1 LSAMNLKEILES
13 YRTALH
19 AQYDPNEV
27 DALFYIAVEFLT
39 GFSRNQIISHLDQNL
54 TEEDITQYNS
64 ILKRLLKQEP
74 IQYILEEAYFYGLK
88 FKVNTSVLIPRP
100 ETEELVFLIVND
112 LKNNPHSS
120 KVLDIGTGSGC
131 IAIALKHML
140 PKAQVSALDISETA
154 LAVAKENAVLN
165 KTDITFINSDI
176 RTYSSHEKYDI
187 IVSNPP
193 YITETE
199 AALMES
205 NVVDFEPH
213 LALFVK
219 DQNPLEFYIAI
230 ADFAKKSLDDNG
242 KLYFEINANYGL
254 QTKEMLLQK
263 AFIEVEVIQDM
274 QGKDRFIKAIRSN

>member
-1 LSAMNLKEILES
+1 MNLKEILES

-19 AQYDPNEV
+19 AQYDANEV
-27 DALFYIAVEFLT
+27 DAIFYIAVEFLT
-39 GFSRNQIISHLDQNL
+39 GFSRNQINLHLDQHI
-54 TEEDITQYNS
+54 TEDDVTQYNS
-64 ILKRLLKQEP
+64 ILKRLQEREP
-74 IQYILEEAYFYGLK
+74 LQYILEEAYFYGLK

-112 LKNNPHSS
+112 LKNHPHSS
-120 KVLDIGTGSGC
+120 KLLDIGTGSGC

-140 PKAQVSALDISETA
+140 PVAQVSALDISETA

-176 RTYSSHEKYDI
+176 RTYLSTGKYDI

-199 AALMES
+199 AERMES
-205 NVVDFEPH
+205 NVMDFEPH

-230 ADFAKKSLDDNG
+230 AEFAKKSLDNNG

-263 AFIEVEVIQDM
+263 AFIKVEVLQDM
-274 QGKDRFIKAIRSN
+274 QGKDRFIKAIKSN

>member
-1 LSAMNLKEILES
+1 MNLKEILES

-39 GFSRNQIISHLDQNL
+39 GFSRNQINLHLDQHIIV
-54 TEEDITQYNS
+54 DDVTQYIS
-64 ILKRLLKQEP
+64 ILKRLQEQEP
-74 IQYILEEAYFYGLK
+74 LQYILEEAYFYGLK

-112 LKNNPHSS
+112 LKNHPHSS
-120 KVLDIGTGSGC
+120 KLLDIGTGSGC

-176 RTYSSHEKYDI
+176 RTYSSHDKYDI

-205 NVVDFEPH
+205 NVMDFEPH

-263 AFIEVEVIQDM
+263 AFINVEVIQDM

>member
-1 LSAMNLKEILES
+1 MNLKEILES

-19 AQYDPNEV
+19 TQYDANEV
-27 DALFYIAVEFLT
+27 DALFYIAVEFLK
-39 GFSRNQIISHLDQNL
+39 GFSRNQINLHLDQHI
-54 TEEDITQYNS
+54 TEEDVTQYNS
-64 ILKRLLKQEP
+64 ILKRLQEQEP

-131 IAIALKHML
+131 IAVALKHML
-140 PKAQVSALDISETA
+140 PVAQVSALDISETA
-154 LAVAKENAVLN
+154 IAVAKENATLN
-165 KTDITFINSDI
+165 KTDITFMNADI
-176 RTYSSHEKYDI
+176 RTYQSADKYDI

-199 AALMES
+199 ATLMES
-205 NVVDFEPH
+205 NVMDFEPH

-230 ADFAKKSLDDNG
+230 AEFAKKSLDNNG

-263 AFIEVEVIQDM
+263 AFIKVEVLQDM
-274 QGKDRFIKAIRSN
+274 QGKDRFIKAIKSN

>member
-1 LSAMNLKEILES
+1 MNLKEILES

-263 AFIEVEVIQDM
+263 AFLDVEVIQDM

>member
-1 LSAMNLKEILES
+1 MNLKEILES

-19 AQYDPNEV
+19 AQYDSNEV

-39 GFSRNQIISHLDQNL
+39 GFSRNQIISHWDQNL
-54 TEEDITQYNS
+54 TEEDVSQYNS

-74 IQYILEEAYFYGLK
+74 IQYILEESYFYELK

-140 PKAQVSALDISETA
+140 PVAQVWALDISETA
-154 LAVAKENAVLN
+154 LAVAKENAILN
-165 KTDITFINSDI
+165 KTDMSFMHADI
-176 RTYSSHEKYDI
+176 RTYLSADKYDI

-205 NVVDFEPH
+205 NVMDFEPH

-230 ADFAKKSLDDNG
+230 ADFANKSLHDNG

-263 AFIEVEVIQDM
+263 AFIDVEVIQDM
-274 QGKDRFIKAIRSN
+274 QGKDRFIKAIKGN